1 MNDASRLLRELLYE
15 SGNDILVALREDFT
29 PSEMA
34 RLSDL
39 IGSRIFDVLV
49 NLTAP
54 PVHAAP
60 TQGGNNDGNPAI
72 SAPALPSTPADG
84 GAGQAG
90 HAYPSAPGWEDVGLS
105 PRSTLNGPWSSREG
119 WIVDL
124 RLPQQPTT
132 ITRPPSWPYADLFI
146 LDWYDVPW
154 WVATGPRHGRPAL
167 TRPRVLHACLFRP
180 RSRPKLPGS
189 LLPSGDERGE
199 NSAPSSS
206 LSVLS
211 PSRCQLT
218 YSSARSSTCQEQ
230 KRRALL
236 WFDLCC

>member
-1 MNDASRLLRELLYE
+1 MAAPSGSRQVNNASRLLRELLYE
-15 SGNDILVALREDFT
+15 SDNDILVALREDFT

-60 TQGGNNDGNPAI
+60 TQGGNNDGNPAV

-90 HAYPSAPGWEDVGLS
+90 HAYPPAPGWEDVGLS

-154 WVATGPRHGRPAL
+154 WVELQAPATDVQHLPVRGYCTHVCSVRDPVPNCQGL
-167 TRPRVLHACLFRP
+167 CFRP
-180 RSRPKLPGS
+180 VMKGART
-189 LLPSGDERGE
+189 
-199 NSAPSSS
+199 AHHHHHC
-206 LSVLS
+206 LSCHRTGAS
-211 PSRCQLT
+211 
-218 YSSARSSTCQEQ
+218 
-230 KRRALL
+230 
-236 WFDLCC
+236 